1 MKKAKYLTKITD
13 INKIYLENIINSGDT
28 VVDATMGNGHDTKY
42 LAEAVGSNGYVYSFD
57 IQKSAIESTRK
68 LLEKTNLDKNVKL
81 VYDGHENILNYV
93 SEEISCV
100 LFNLGYLPRAN
111 HDIITKPETTV
122 KALEGSL
129 QLLKPNGVAC
139 IAIYTGH
146 TGGLEE
152 RNAIYTFAKNLSQ
165 EEYNV
170 LECKFLNQINNP
182 PQLIMIEKKK

>member
-13 INKIYLENIINSGDT
+13 INKIYLEDIINSGDT

-81 VYDGHENILNYV
+81 VYDGHENILDYV

-111 HDIITKPETTV
+111 HDIITKPETTI

-129 QLLKPNGVAC
+129 QLLKPNGVVC

-146 TGGLEE
+146 AGGLEE

-170 LECKFLNQINNP
+170 LECKFLNQVNNP

>member
-13 INKIYLENIINSGDT
+13 INKIYLEDIINSGDT

-81 VYDGHENILNYV
+81 VYDGHENILDYV

-111 HDIITKPETTV
+111 HDIITKPETTI
-122 KALEGSL
+122 KALAGSL
-129 QLLKPNGVAC
+129 QLLKPNGVVC

-146 TGGLEE
+146 AGGLEE

-170 LECKFLNQINNP
+170 LECKFLNQVNNP